1 MSGLKSDLPVQDGAP
16 TSGAASWS
24 DGQVAQR
31 SRPFRVPE
39 SFALLLLLVVLTVF
53 FTLKSPNFA
62 SFDNAVNILQA
73 LSVLGIIAAPSTL
86 LLISGNLDL
95 SVGATAAFVGVT
107 FAVTAETMTLGT
119 ALAAALGAG
128 LLVGLVNGFLV
139 TVVGIN
145 SLITTLG
152 TMAVLHGYA
161 QVVAEG
167 QTRLIDGFSA
177 LGTSRV
183 AGVPLSVYLFVLII
197 ALFTVVLKWT
207 VYGRGMYAIGANPV
221 AARLVGIR
229 TNLYVFVGFVLAA
242 LAASLGGLI
251 LASQLSAAS
260 PTNAQGLEISVITA
274 VVLGGTALHGGK
286 GTLGGTVL
294 GLLVIGVLN
303 NGMVLLN
310 VSAFYQ
316 TVAGGVLLILAVSVD
331 QLRTRFGNRRRG
343 TGLRSLRG
351 TAAGAGEG

>member
-1 MSGLKSDLPVQDGAP
+1 MNGLESDLPVQDVAP
-16 TSGAASWS
+16 ASGAEPREPERSE
-24 DGQVAQR
+24 QQR
-31 SRPFRVPE
+31 QFRAPE
-39 SFALLLLLVVLTVF
+39 SSALVLLLVVLIAF
-53 FTLKSPNFA
+53 FALKSPNFFN
-62 SFDNAVNILQA
+62 SDNAINILQA
-73 LSVLGIIAAPSTL
+73 LSVLGIIAAPATL

-119 ALAAALGAG
+119 ALAAALGLG
-128 LLVGLVNGFLV
+128 LLIGLVNGFLV
-139 TVVGIN
+139 TIVGIN

-152 TMAVLHGYA
+152 TMAVLSGYA

-177 LGTSRV
+177 LGTSRIG
-183 AGVPLSVYLFVLII
+183 GVPLSVYLLV
-197 ALFTVVLKWT
+197 AVVAVFTVVLKWT
-207 VYGRGMYAIGANPV
+207 VYGRGMYAIGANLV

-229 TNLYVFVGFVLAA
+229 TNLYVFIGFVLSS

-260 PTNAQGLEISVITA
+260 PTNAQGLEISVVTA

-286 GTLGGTVL
+286 GTLAGTVF

-331 QLRTRFGNRRRG
+331 QLRTRLGNRRP
-343 TGLRSLRG
+343 
-351 TAAGAGEG
+351 GAGWRVRRGNAAPAEA